1 MRMCVCTCG
10 WPPPFAP
17 SPGPVP
23 PARAALPRCYLSGL
37 RSTMPIT
44 KIFFPGLIPPLMC
57 PQKGTIW
64 KGQGEGGEGQL
75 GISSGRPCAAGAERG
90 RGGVKGL
97 TK

>member
-1 MRMCVCTCG
+1 
-10 WPPPFAP
+10 
-17 SPGPVP
+17 
-23 PARAALPRCYLSGL
+23 
-37 RSTMPIT
+37 MPIT